1 MYCIKSRLFILHG
14 FNLADI
20 INHEVIIMR
29 YTYSAVFIKE
39 NNGYSVIFP
48 DFLGGTQGSSLD
60 EAIYMAME
68 FLTVSMKWAEKDNEI
83 IPKPTPI
90 ELINPNQYVEDL
102 DTDDYSEVFILPI
115 TADIDEYFD
124 LVNNQARQIISIR
137 NDLFQEAIEHE
148 LDLSQ
153 ILQEALINK
162 LQSMQ

>member
-1 MYCIKSRLFILHG
+1 
-14 FNLADI
+14 
-20 INHEVIIMR
+20 MR

>member
-1 MYCIKSRLFILHG
+1 
-14 FNLADI
+14 
-20 INHEVIIMR
+20 MR
-29 YTYSAVFIKE
+29 YTYPAVFIKE
-39 NNGYSVIFP
+39 NNSYSVIFP
-48 DFLGGTQGSSLD
+48 DFSGGTQGSSLD

-90 ELINPNQYVEDL
+90 DLINPNQYVENL

-115 TADIDEYFD
+115 TADIDEYFS

-137 NDLFQEAIEHE
+137 HDLFQEAIEHE
-148 LDLSQ
+148 LDFSQ

-162 LQSMQ
+162 LQSM